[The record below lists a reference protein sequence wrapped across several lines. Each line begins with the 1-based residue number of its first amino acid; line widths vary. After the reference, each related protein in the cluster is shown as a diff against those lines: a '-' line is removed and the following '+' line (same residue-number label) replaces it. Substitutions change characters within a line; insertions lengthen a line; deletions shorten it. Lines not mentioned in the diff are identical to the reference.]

1 MYQTLLCSQLL
12 SVENAHCLRAGALN
26 DEMDEEQGGVVQACR
41 LPQQYNALDFKATD
55 TDSIPMIVNNST
67 QYPDMS
73 ASTVTDENNSR
84 VTMPVFCGFEEEE
97 LLSEQYK
104 K

>member
-41 LPQQYNALDFKATD
+41 LPHQYNALDFKAADADAT
-55 TDSIPMIVNNST
+55 TLSPLPMIVNNNT
-67 QYPDMS
+67 THQH
-73 ASTVTDENNSR
+73 
-84 VTMPVFCGFEEEE
+84 
-97 LLSEQYK
+97 
-104 K
+104 

>member
-1 MYQTLLCSQLL
+1 
-12 SVENAHCLRAGALN
+12 
-26 DEMDEEQGGVVQACR
+26 
-41 LPQQYNALDFKATD
+41 
-55 TDSIPMIVNNST
+55 MIVNNTT
-67 QYPDMS
+67 QYPDTT
-73 ASTVTDENNSR
+73 STVTDENNSR

>member
-41 LPQQYNALDFKATD
+41 LPQQYNALMV
-55 TDSIPMIVNNST
+55 PIVAAAIQIT
-67 QYPDMS
+67 P
-73 ASTVTDENNSR
+73 
-84 VTMPVFCGFEEEE
+84 PI
-97 LLSEQYK
+97 K
-104 K
+104 

>member
-26 DEMDEEQGGVVQACR
+26 DEMDEDQGGVVQACR

-55 TDSIPMIVNNST
+55 
-67 QYPDMS
+67 
-73 ASTVTDENNSR
+73 AE
-84 VTMPVFCGFEEEE
+84 
-97 LLSEQYK
+97 
-104 K
+104 